1 MEFVLR
7 LSPQEYNL
15 IHKGLTKLSIEEAL
29 PTLNNIVA
37 QAQSQICESSKPV
50 VSEEKKES

>member
-37 QAQSQICESSKPV
+37 QAQSEICESSKPV
-50 VSEEKKES
+50 VSEEKKEI